1 MIHEDQSG
9 FVPGRY
15 IGDNLRLIYDMI
27 HYLNNEN
34 LPGLFVSID
43 FEKAFDSIDWKF
55 MQDVLKRFGFGDDII
70 QWVSSFYNDIRSSV
84 QFSFGVSLSYL
95 QITLPR
101 LPSFTLTKRS
111 HFFMWLLRLCGCN

>member
-84 QFSFGVSLSYL
+84 QFSFGVSLSYQ

-101 LPSFTLTKRS
+101 LPSFTLTKRR
-111 HFFMWLLRLCGCN
+111 HFYVAFALVWV